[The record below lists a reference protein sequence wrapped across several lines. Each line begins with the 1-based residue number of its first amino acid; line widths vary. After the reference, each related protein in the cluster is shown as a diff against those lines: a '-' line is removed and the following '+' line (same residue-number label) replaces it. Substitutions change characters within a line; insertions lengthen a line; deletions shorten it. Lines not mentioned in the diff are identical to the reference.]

1 MSTRDFTF
9 RAIRALALEILAC
22 LVIAG
27 CTVGPNFV
35 PPTAAT
41 PPQVFERTD
50 AAQAPSKATET
61 EFNSDWWTLFND
73 PTLNALEKQ
82 LADANLDVAAASAR
96 LRQSRAGQRIAGAA
110 ELPTLDGAA
119 SYDRERGSPNGILS
133 LLGVPSLGPESQ
145 NASGKTPLGVAPI
158 PGSKGSPAY
167 NLYQMGFDAS
177 WELDIWGGARRGVE
191 EASALSDGSY
201 EDRNAVLL
209 SARAELARDY
219 VELRDSQQLLNI
231 AKQNLEIAR
240 NTTKLTQ
247 IRERDGVT
255 TDLDVANAS
264 AQAASIES
272 LIPTLETQCETR
284 INAIGVLLDEEPGAL
299 KQTLGEPQEVPEL
312 PGQVPIGFPSELAQR
327 RPDIRRAE
335 AQLHAA
341 TASIGVAKAD
351 FYPHISLNGSAGFQ
365 SLQLTSLASW
375 ASGQFVLGPSITMP
389 IFEGGRL
396 KGTLQLREAQQQEAA
411 IVYKRTVLEAWR
423 EVDDALVAYDAEQ
436 LRRDKLKEVVALN
449 QRALAVAQQRYKAGA
464 LDYLDV
470 LNVQKQLLE
479 GQSNLEQSQATA
491 AANLIELCK
500 ALGGGWESTYAGQ
513 TPQADKGTAAS
524 QSQPVQAEQNAS
536 ITAKAD

>member
-1 MSTRDFTF
+1 MRTHDFTL

-35 PPTAAT
+35 PPTTSA
-41 PPQVFERTD
+41 PPQVFERTE
-50 AAQAPSKATET
+50 AAQAPSKAVEAGFDS
-61 EFNSDWWTLFND
+61 EWWTLFND
-73 PTLNALEKQ
+73 PTLTALEKQ

-110 ELPTLDGAA
+110 ELPTLGGAA

-133 LLGVPSLGPESQ
+133 LLGVPSLAPQSQ
-145 NASGKTPLGVAPI
+145 SASGKSPLGVAPV
-158 PGSKGSPAY
+158 PGSKGAPAY

-177 WELDIWGGARRGVE
+177 WELDIWGGVRRGVE
-191 EASALSDGSY
+191 EASALSDASY
-201 EDRNAVLL
+201 EDRNAALL

-219 VELRDSQQLLNI
+219 IELRDSQSLLAI

-240 NTTKLTQ
+240 DTTKLTQ

-272 LIPTLETQCETR
+272 LIPTLESQCETK
-284 INAIGVLLDEEPGAL
+284 INAIGVLLGEEPGAL
-299 KQTLGEPQEVPEL
+299 KQTLAEPHDVPEL
-312 PGQVPIGFPSELAQR
+312 PAQVPIGFPSELAQR

-365 SLQLTSLASW
+365 SLQLSSLASW
-375 ASGQFVLGPSITMP
+375 ASGQFILGPSITMP

-411 IVYKRTVLEAWR
+411 IIYKRSVLEAWR

-436 LRRDKLKEVVALN
+436 LRRGKLKEVVALN

-479 GQSNLEQSQATA
+479 GQSNLEQSEAIA
-491 AANLIELCK
+491 AANLITLCK
-500 ALGGGWESTYAGQ
+500 ALGGGWDSTYAVQ
-513 TPQADKGTAAS
+513 APQVDGGNAAS
-524 QSQPVQAEQNAS
+524 QRVQPEHDTS

>member
-1 MSTRDFTF
+1 MNAHDFSL
-9 RAIRALALEILAC
+9 RALRALALEILAC
-22 LVIAG
+22 FVIAG

-35 PPTAAT
+35 PPTT
-41 PPQVFERTD
+41 PPQTQVFERTQT
-50 AAQAPSKATET
+50 AQSASKATET

-110 ELPTLDGAA
+110 ELPTLDGDA

-133 LLGVPSLGPESQ
+133 LLGVPSLGPQSQ
-145 NASGKTPLGVAPI
+145 NASGKSPLGVAPI

-191 EASALSDGSY
+191 DATALSEASY
-201 EDRNAVLL
+201 EDRNDVLL
-209 SARAELARDY
+209 SARAELAKDY
-219 VELRDSQQLLNI
+219 IELRDTQSLLQI
-231 AKQNLEIAR
+231 AKQNLEIAQ

-247 IRERDGVT
+247 IRVRDGVT
-255 TDLDVANAS
+255 TDLDVANAA
-264 AQAASIES
+264 AQEASIES
-272 LIPTLETQCETR
+272 LIPTLESQCETK
-284 INAIGVLLDEEPGAL
+284 INAIGVLLAEEPGAL
-299 KQTLGEPQEVPEL
+299 KQTLDAPHDVPEL
-312 PGQVPIGFPSELAQR
+312 PGQVPIGFPSELVQR

-351 FYPHISLNGSAGFQ
+351 FYPRISLNGSAGFQ
-365 SLQLTSLASW
+365 SLQLSSLASW
-375 ASGQFVLGPSITMP
+375 ASGQFILGPSITMP

-411 IVYKRTVLEAWR
+411 IVYKRTVLNAWR
-423 EVDDALVAYDAEQ
+423 EVDDALVVYDAEQ
-436 LRRDKLKEVVALN
+436 QRRDRLTAVVALN
-449 QRALAVAQQRYKAGA
+449 QRALEVAQERYKAGA
-464 LDYLDV
+464 LDYLNV

-479 GQSNLEQSQATA
+479 GQSNLEQSKATA
-491 AANLIELCK
+491 DTNLITLCK
-500 ALGGGWESTYAGQ
+500 VLGGGWESTYAKE
-513 TPQADKGTAAS
+513 D
-524 QSQPVQAEQNAS
+524 V
-536 ITAKAD
+536 DH

>member
-1 MSTRDFTF
+1 MSPRDFSF

-35 PPTAAT
+35 PPTTSA
-41 PPQVFERTD
+41 PPQVFERTE
-50 AAQAPSKATET
+50 AAQAPSKAVEAG
-61 EFNSDWWTLFND
+61 FNSDWWTLLND

-119 SYDRERGSPNGILS
+119 SYNRERGSPNGILS
-133 LLGVPSLGPESQ
+133 LLGVPSLGPQSQ
-145 NASGKTPLGVAPI
+145 SASGKTPLGVAPI

-191 EASALSDGSY
+191 EASALSDASY

-219 VELRDSQQLLNI
+219 IELRDAQSLLNI

-240 NTTKLTQ
+240 NTTNLTQ

-272 LIPTLETQCETR
+272 LIPTLESQCEIK

-299 KQTLGEPQEVPEL
+299 EQTLAEPHDVPEL
-312 PGQVPIGFPSELAQR
+312 PRQVPIGFPSELVQR

-351 FYPHISLNGSAGFQ
+351 FYPRISLNGSAGFQ
-365 SLQLTSLASW
+365 SLQLSSLASW

-449 QRALAVAQQRYKAGA
+449 QRALAVAQQRFKAGA

-491 AANLIELCK
+491 AANLITLCK
-500 ALGGGWESTYAGQ
+500 ALGGGWESTYSVQ
-513 TPQADKGTAAS
+513 TSQVDGGTAAS
-524 QSQPVQAEQNAS
+524 QRVQPEH
-536 ITAKAD
+536 D